1 MSTEYENL
9 FPTMLSVRPLND
21 RDESTGQDGQDTLPH
36 SHVLPQADGWVTG
49 GMPALEG
56 TLDDLLCAGAS
67 LQAANVGECLD
78 TLQEQSL
85 DSLYALL
92 DAAGVN
98 RNERLVLSLDMDGT
112 LHVSEHPQQ
121 AIIIAALAAHPAI
134 AMRMRIMAALALA
147 ERGMDDL
154 VLAKRLMRSN
164 ALRKDSDSTRLFQAC
179 LKGGLSH
186 FHLVRKN

>member
-9 FPTMLSVRPLND
+9 FPTMLSVRPRND
-21 RDESTGQDGQDTLPH
+21 GDNSTDSADALAHAFVMPLP
-36 SHVLPQADGWVTG
+36 DGWVTG

-56 TLDDLLCAGAS
+56 TLEDLLNAGAS
-67 LQAANVGECLD
+67 LRTANIDECLD
-78 TLQEQSL
+78 NLQEQSL

-92 DAAGVN
+92 DAAGVS
-98 RNERLVLSLDMDGT
+98 RNERLVLSLDMNGT

-121 AIIIAALAAHPAI
+121 AVIIAALAAHPAI
-134 AMRMRIMAALALA
+134 ATNMRTMAALALA

-154 VLAKRLMRSN
+154 VLAKRMMHS
-164 ALRKDSDSTRLFQAC
+164 APRKEMPSSDERFFQAC